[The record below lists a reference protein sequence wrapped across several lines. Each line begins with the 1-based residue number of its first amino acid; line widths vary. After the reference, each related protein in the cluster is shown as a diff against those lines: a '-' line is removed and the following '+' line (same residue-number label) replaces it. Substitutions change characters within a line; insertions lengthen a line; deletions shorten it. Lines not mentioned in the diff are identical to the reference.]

1 MSPLLETISIAALA
15 WEICRLHEALVGGPD
30 EARQPW
36 DLINATTRGHARASV
51 ELFLSDPTKMP
62 EDWHKMNVE
71 ACLEAGWKWGYFF
84 HDEAKEDPLLTEW
97 EALPQSVRNIQTM
110 FWHSAMAIAM
120 ETGHISLEDI
130 QRMNEL
136 HGEEQATR
144 EVHELA
150 QAIITEGKTD
160 E

>member
-1 MSPLLETISIAALA
+1 MSPLLEVISIAALA
-15 WEICRLHEALVGGPD
+15 WEICRLHEALSGGPD

-36 DLINATTRGHARASV
+36 DLINVETRGHARAAV
-51 ELFLSDPTKMP
+51 ELFLSDPAKMP

-84 HDEAKEDPLLTEW
+84 NAEAKEDPLLTDW

-110 FWHSAMAIAM
+110 FWHVAIAIAM
-120 ETGHISLEDI
+120 ETGYIAPEDI
-130 QRMNEL
+130 ERMNEL

-144 EVHELA
+144 EVQELA
-150 QAIITEGKTD
+150 HALITEGSG